1 MAIFKQPE
9 ATGGSF
15 NLFKDVIKDDVCP
28 PGQYA
33 ARCIDIREE
42 YGVDVPKF
50 QSEET
55 EKQDRIAFLFECY
68 GDDGNSLIATRP
80 MKISGHE
87 KSALYAFLKGWLGK
101 APAYGMNTDDLKGHP
116 ALITVSEKKANSGK
130 VYTVIDSVVALPK
143 AMLAVLE
150 AAPSKGKVE
159 EDVEAAE
166 VPF

>member
-15 NLFKDVIKDDVCP
+15 NLFNDVIKDDVCP
-28 PGQYA
+28 PGQYPA
-33 ARCIDIREE
+33 KCIDIKEE
-42 YGVDVPKF
+42 YGVDVQKY

-55 EKQDRIAFLFECY
+55 EKQDRIAFLFQCI

-101 APAYGMNTDDLKGHP
+101 APSYGMDTNDLKGHP
-116 ALITVSEKKANSGK
+116 ALVTVIEKKAASGK
-130 VYTVIDSVVALPK
+130 VYTVIDSVVKLPK
-143 AMLAVLE
+143 AMLSAVESVAE
-150 AAPSKGKVE
+150 AKAGDDEVKAE
-159 EDVEAAE
+159 EI
-166 VPF
+166 PF